1 MRSAIFTVAILLT
14 ILPWA
19 QAQSDL
25 PAQPC
30 AYDHY
35 VYQLDQHYPGF
46 KQTAD
51 EVLAYTKRSSL
62 AKTGA
67 VYTIPVV
74 VHIVY
79 QDESQNLP
87 DSLIDA
93 VLEVLNQDYRRANA
107 DTINMRTEF
116 AGVVG
121 DPGIAFELAGVE
133 RVETDA
139 TFELNLLANSLPD
152 NVKQTAAGGSDA
164 WDPERYLNI
173 WVCNI
178 EGGSLL
184 GYAYPPADLSNWPEG
199 ASAPEPELDGV
210 VIHQEV
216 FRRTG
221 TFTSSGLLGLG
232 EVTVPIR
239 GRTVT
244 HEVGHYLGLRHIWGD
259 GLLSIL
265 GLPDCDADDG
275 VADTPNQGVN
285 SQFACDAEQNTCGA
299 GEDGDMPDMF
309 ENFMD
314 YASEDCLNSF
324 TKQQIAIMRGVL
336 ENERNGLVAQ
346 TSSVTDLTDKAPQ
359 WLMTPNPTTSNLR
372 INPDLAANTR
382 FDLTILDALGRP
394 VVNSRNHQAGSTIEL
409 DLSALAVGMYYVQLR
424 TREGATGLRRLV
436 IAR

>member
-1 MRSAIFTVAILLT
+1 MRSTIFTVAILFS
-14 ILPWA
+14 ILPFAIA
-19 QAQSDL
+19 QTSL

-35 VYQLDQHYPGF
+35 VHQLDQAYPGF
-46 KQTAD
+46 KTTAD
-51 EVLAYTKRSSL
+51 RVLAYTKRADL

-79 QDESQNLP
+79 QDEAQNLP
-87 DSLIDA
+87 DSLIDG
-93 VLEVLNQDYRRANA
+93 VLEVLNADYRRANA
-107 DTINMRTEF
+107 DTALLRPEF
-116 AGVVG
+116 TDVVG
-121 DPGIAFELAGVE
+121 DPGIAFELAAVE
-133 RVETDA
+133 RVATEA
-139 TFELNLLANSLPD
+139 TFELDLLGNSLPD
-152 NVKQTAAGGSDA
+152 NVKRTAEGGSDA

-221 TFTSSGLLGLG
+221 TYTASGLLGLG
-232 EVTVPIR
+232 EITVPVR
-239 GRTVT
+239 GRTIT

-265 GLPDCDADDG
+265 GLPDCNADDG
-275 VADTPNQGVN
+275 VADTPNQGLN
-285 SQFACDAEQNTCGA
+285 SQFACDTEQNTCGS
-299 GEDGDMPDMF
+299 GDEGDMPDMF

-314 YASEDCLNSF
+314 YAAEDCLNSF

-336 ENERNGLVAQ
+336 ENERSGLVAQ
-346 TSSVTDLTDKAPQ
+346 TSAVANRNELAAAMQLS
-359 WLMTPNPTTSNLR
+359 PNPAGTWVRLTTTL
-372 INPDLAANTR
+372 PAAAR
-382 FDLTILDALGRP
+382 FDLTLIDALGRP
-394 VVNSRNHQAGSTIEL
+394 VLQRSRHAATEVVDL
-409 DLSALAVGMYYVQLR
+409 DLAQLAAGIYYVRLQ
-424 TREGATGLRRLV
+424 TETGQVGLRRLV
-436 IAR
+436 VAR

>member
-1 MRSAIFTVAILLT
+1 MRSTILTVAIFFAVLSLATAQTSLL
-14 ILPWA
+14 
-19 QAQSDL
+19 
-25 PAQPC
+25 AQPC

-35 VYQLDQHYPGF
+35 VRQLDQTYPGF
-46 KQTAD
+46 KATAD
-51 EVLAYTKRSSL
+51 QVLAYTKRASL
-62 AKTGA
+62 AKTGT

-79 QDESQNLP
+79 QNEAQNLP

-93 VLEVLNQDYRRANA
+93 VLEVLNEDYRRANA
-107 DTINMRTEF
+107 DTALLRPEF
-116 AGVVG
+116 ADVVG
-121 DPGIAFELAGVE
+121 DPGIAFELAAVE
-133 RVETDA
+133 RVATEV
-139 TFELNLLANSLPD
+139 TFELDLLGNSLPD
-152 NVKQTAAGGSDA
+152 NVKRTAEGGSDA

-221 TFTSSGLLGLG
+221 THTSSGLLGLG

-239 GRTVT
+239 GRTIT

-265 GLPDCDADDG
+265 GFPDCDADDG

-285 SQFACDAEQNTCGA
+285 SQFACDAEQNTCGEGEA
-299 GEDGDMPDMF
+299 GDLPDMF

-314 YASEDCLNSF
+314 YAAEDCLNSF

-336 ENERNGLVAQ
+336 ENERSGLVVQ
-346 TSSVTDLTDKAPQ
+346 TAAVANRTELTEAMQLSPNPAGTWARLTTTLPTATRYDLT
-359 WLMTPNPTTSNLR
+359 L
-372 INPDLAANTR
+372 I
-382 FDLTILDALGRP
+382 DALGRP
-394 VVNSRNHQAGSTIEL
+394 VRQRSRHGAAEVVDL
-409 DLSALAVGMYYVQLR
+409 DLAPLAAGIYYVRLR
-424 TREGATGLRRLV
+424 TEAGQVGLRRLV